1 VSPLRPSRKQARRD
15 ALFVLYQRE
24 VTGEPIEVLLA
35 KLRDREGYE
44 PDPFTVHAATGV
56 SLQADELD
64 ETLQHYSR
72 DWALSRMA
80 AIERS
85 ALRLGLF
92 ELQLGATPPEVVVDE
107 AVRLVRRYASDEGGG
122 LVNGILGAVLR
133 EMQRDGRAW
142 SAPAGAVEVPEEPD
156 EAYEEREDE
165 DWGDD
170 DAEER

>member
-1 VSPLRPSRKQARRD
+1 VPPLHPSRKQARRD

-56 SLQADELD
+56 SLAADGLD

-142 SAPAGAVEVPEEPD
+142 SAQAGAVEEPEPEDREETD
-156 EAYEEREDE
+156 ELE
-165 DWGDD
+165 DD
-170 DAEER
+170 DAEDW